1 MKDDLIFHL
10 VTEEDWDTYK
20 QDSMYSPQSIE
31 EEGFIH
37 CSTGDLIEQTAN
49 RLFKNRNDV
58 LLLIINTTLIDQE
71 VKYELDENLGQK
83 FPHIYGP
90 ITTRCIIDKIKLA
103 PESDGSFDIS
113 FTVKE

>member
-10 VTEEDWDTYK
+10 VTEENWKQYK

-37 CSTGDLIEQTAN
+37 CSTGKLIEETAN
-49 RLFKNRNDV
+49 RLFEGRDDV
-58 LLLIINTTLIDQE
+58 LLLIINSSLIDEE
-71 VKYELDENLGQK
+71 VKYELDEDLGKK

-90 ITTRCIIDKIKLA
+90 ISIRCIIDKIKLA
-103 PESDGSFDIS
+103 PESDGRFDIS
-113 FTVKE
+113 FKVEQ